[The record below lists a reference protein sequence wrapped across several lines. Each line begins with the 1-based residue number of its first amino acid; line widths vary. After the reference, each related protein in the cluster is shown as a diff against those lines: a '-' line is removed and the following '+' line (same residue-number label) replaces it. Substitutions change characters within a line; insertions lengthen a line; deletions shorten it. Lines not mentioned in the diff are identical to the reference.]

1 MNPLNAIQNQFLK
14 QIIFVN
20 ISLIGYVIR
29 VEDLRGTLKQYIHHA
44 VTILVLMD
52 PTEQTE

>member
-1 MNPLNAIQNQFLK
+1 
-14 QIIFVN
+14 
-20 ISLIGYVIR
+20 

-52 PTEQTE
+52 PTEQTEQQKFPDLQITFDSELAD